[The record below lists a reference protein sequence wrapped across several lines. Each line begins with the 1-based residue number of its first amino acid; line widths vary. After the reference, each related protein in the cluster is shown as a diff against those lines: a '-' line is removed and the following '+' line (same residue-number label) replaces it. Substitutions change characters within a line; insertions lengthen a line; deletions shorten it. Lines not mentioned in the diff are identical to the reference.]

1 MNVWVIRN
9 GRWSILLFILGK
21 LIIFL
26 KWMDIFF
33 SELIACSINAL
44 QSKNIQLKNHDWI
57 FTISGLCLF
66 KMCAFLV
73 LQKKVFYCRIYSV
86 CCNTYVA
93 VNPQKIEKRNCGI
106 SRKNKSYSKW
116 IFSYL
121 IFFRSSIFLLKFRS
135 YQIWY
140 WYTIIMQFTPTFLY
154 TNFEKEKPLFFLRVI
169 EILPLCIAA
178 GEKEERSNDT

>member
-1 MNVWVIRN
+1 
-9 GRWSILLFILGK
+9 
-21 LIIFL
+21 
-26 KWMDIFF
+26 MDIFF

-93 VNPQKIEKRNCGI
+93 VNAQKIEKETVAFHEKIKAIQNE
-106 SRKNKSYSKW
+106 S
-116 IFSYL
+116 
-121 IFFRSSIFLLKFRS
+121 FL
-135 YQIWY
+135 
-140 WYTIIMQFTPTFLY
+140 T
-154 TNFEKEKPLFFLRVI
+154 
-169 EILPLCIAA
+169 
-178 GEKEERSNDT
+178 

>member
-1 MNVWVIRN
+1 MIKIHHQDAVQTRQNNIKILPEKIELCNFISTNLKMSIKLERGERSFFRDLTITIVWVIRN

-21 LIIFL
+21 LINFL

-121 IFFRSSIFLLKFRS
+121 IFFDH
-135 YQIWY
+135 
-140 WYTIIMQFTPTFLY
+140 P
-154 TNFEKEKPLFFLRVI
+154 FF
-169 EILPLCIAA
+169 
-178 GEKEERSNDT
+178 S

>member
-1 MNVWVIRN
+1 MIKIHHQDGVQTRQNNIKILPEKIELCSFISTNLKMPIKSERGERLSN
-9 GRWSILLFILGK
+9 QNWSLINFIIHSRQTNK
-21 LIIFL
+21 KFF

-93 VNPQKIEKRNCGI
+93 VNAQKIEKRNCGI
-106 SRKNKSYSKW
+106 SRKNISYSKW
-116 IFSYL
+116 IF
-121 IFFRSSIFLLKFRS
+121 FL
-135 YQIWY
+135 
-140 WYTIIMQFTPTFLY
+140 T
-154 TNFEKEKPLFFLRVI
+154 
-169 EILPLCIAA
+169 
-178 GEKEERSNDT
+178 